1 MKIQT
6 LEEFLSSLNVK
17 IPKIEQFTD
26 LADMTALFY
35 DQSKN
40 RFIHLNHER
49 GLLLYALISKFKPK
63 NILEIGTAS
72 GYGTLSMAWAMSD
85 NNIDG
90 KIFTI
95 DPIPISKKTQ
105 RSLNDHSNK
114 GQRVEN
120 ISVEEIWKKVAKQDW
135 LDKIVT
141 LCGYSGEVMRTKDLP
156 KFDFAYIDGAHFF
169 EAVKHDFYS
178 IINNAADKFGILFD
192 DYVDRPQYGIK
203 KLIDEEISKNFDVT
217 LIKTDTNNN
226 LTEILSLNDPIYGM
240 CWIHSSSLTQ
250 PFSEIYPKNQTGKYI
265 EKYLRFEKR
274 LKIRYEL
281 NKKLPFIKNTRFRF
295 WK

>member
-1 MKIQT
+1 LNIQNF
-6 LEEFLSSLNVK
+6 EEFLSSLNVK
-17 IPKIEQFTD
+17 IPSIGQFID
-26 LADMTALFY
+26 LADMTTLFY

-40 RFIHLNHER
+40 RFIRLNYER

-95 DPIPISKKTQ
+95 DPIPISEKTE
-105 RSLNDHSNK
+105 RPLYDHSNK
-114 GQRVEN
+114 GQRIEN
-120 ISVEEIWKKVAKQDW
+120 VSVQEIWKKVAKQDW
-135 LDKIVT
+135 LDRVVT
-141 LCGYSGEVMRTKDLP
+141 LCGYSGEIMRKNNLP

-178 IINNAADKFGILFD
+178 VINNAAGEFGILFD

-203 KLIDEEISKNFDVT
+203 KLIDEEISKIFDVT
-217 LIKTDTNNN
+217 LIRTDTDNN
-226 LTEILSLNDPIYGM
+226 LAEMLSLTDPIYGM
-240 CWIHSSSLTQ
+240 CWIHSSSLKK
-250 PFSEIYPKNQTGKYI
+250 PLAEIYPKNQTDKFI
-265 EKYLRFEKR
+265 DKYLRFEKR
-274 LKIRYEL
+274 LKMRYEI